1 MSGHVTVC
9 IYIHVK
15 KFTHA
20 ILPFH
25 VNSCMFTDVVSLEK
39 LACIQSYFINL
50 FNFPKWLLW

>member
-1 MSGHVTVC
+1 MHKYYLC
-9 IYIHVK
+9 E
-15 KFTHA
+15 KFKHA

-50 FNFPKWLLW
+50 CDFPKWLLW